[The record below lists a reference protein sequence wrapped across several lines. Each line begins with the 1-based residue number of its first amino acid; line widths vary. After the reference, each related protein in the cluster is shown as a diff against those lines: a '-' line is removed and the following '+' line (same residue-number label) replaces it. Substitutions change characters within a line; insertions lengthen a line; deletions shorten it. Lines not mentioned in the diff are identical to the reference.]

1 MKRSVVLTWTLIII
15 FVFIEYSYPQ
25 VKNGKAEARLDQMSL
40 DELLNILVIVA
51 GNRPQ
56 KISEAPAIVSVIT
69 AQEIRDMGFSNLYEI
84 LSFVPGINITET
96 YYNSSV
102 INIRGQLQTHY
113 NNKSLLLLNNH
124 PLFDSTYGSYYMEQI
139 PIDMI
144 KRIEIIR
151 GPGSVLYGT
160 NAYSGVIRII
170 TKSPHELDGGK
181 ISFTTGS
188 FNTISPT
195 FTFGKDYK
203 DFSLAASIS
212 LMDSKGWPFKLDKD
226 EEGRSGS
233 IDYQS
238 DYVNGMISLKY
249 KKLVTN
255 FNFFNTRRD
264 KLGIIS
270 AFASTGKR
278 EYTGFSGDFS
288 FPVISGKKLTLNI
301 YGNFDSI
308 KKKELF
314 DWYPPFQEYKELGLG
329 EKEEMRSNG
338 SKTGFEIQGSYNLT
352 NKIRF
357 TGGVSYEYLYT
368 APQIFYKYG
377 TDIISPFGSSS
388 YLDSHTSYD
397 IAGYFQVEAD
407 ITDQIGTIAGLRY
420 TRNKIYGSKVVP
432 RMGVILK
439 THDKLAFKIL
449 YGEAFRNPY
458 FFEKYVDTEN
468 VLYGDENLLPE
479 HIKTIDIGIDFLFSH
494 KNSLRVN
501 VFFTSTKDEIT
512 RDIVSTLEISNGKT
526 FNIAR
531 YVNGKGNNYQ
541 GIEAEIK
548 GSFVKNLEYQ
558 ANTSW
563 VTGTKQNSDR
573 SIDFIPEFSMNY
585 GVYWNF
591 HPNASLTGMLQYIGP
606 REGLLADN
614 TKFKTAGYTLINTVL
629 SYKPSESV
637 ILQLE
642 GKNLLNTHFFFP
654 EYIRSVIPQIPGGPG
669 RTVYFK
675 IIYYF

>member
-1 MKRSVVLTWTLIII
+1 MKRPGVLIWALTIMMI
-15 FVFIEYSYPQ
+15 FIESVYPQ
-25 VKNGKAEARLDQMSL
+25 VKDVKAEAKLDQMSL
-40 DELLNILVIVA
+40 DELLNICVIVA

-69 AQEIRDMGFSNLYEI
+69 AQEIREMGFSNLYEI

-96 YYNSSV
+96 YYGSTM
-102 INIRGQLQTHY
+102 INCRGQLQTHY

-124 PLFDSTYGSYYMEQI
+124 PLFDSTYGNYFLEQI
-139 PIDMI
+139 PIDII

-160 NAYSGVIRII
+160 NAYSGVIKII
-170 TKSPHELDGGK
+170 TKSPHEMNGGK
-181 ISFTTGS
+181 VSFATGS

-212 LMDSKGWPFKLDKD
+212 LVDSKGWPFKLDRD

-233 IDYQS
+233 LNYENDYL
-238 DYVNGMISLKY
+238 NGMISLKY
-249 KKLVTN
+249 KKLTSN
-255 FNFFNTRRD
+255 FCFFNSSRD
-264 KLGIIS
+264 KMGIIGT
-270 AFASTGKR
+270 FASTGKR
-278 EYTGFSGDFS
+278 DFTGFSGDIS
-288 FPVISGKKLTLNI
+288 LPVISGKKLSLNV

-308 KKKELF
+308 KRKELF
-314 DWYPPFQEYKELGLG
+314 DWYPPFEGLKELGIG
-329 EKEEMRSNG
+329 EKEEMKSNG
-338 SKTGFEIQGSYNLT
+338 SKTGVEIQGLYNLGE
-352 NKIRF
+352 KVRF
-357 TGGVSYEYLYT
+357 TGGISYEYLYT

-377 TDIISPFGSSS
+377 TDIISPFGSST
-388 YLDSHTSYD
+388 YLESHTSYD
-397 IAGYFQVEAD
+397 IAGYLQVEAD
-407 ITDQIGTIAGLRY
+407 ITKQIGAIVGMRY
-420 TRNKIYGSKVVP
+420 TRNKIYGSKFVP
-432 RMGVILK
+432 RMGIILK
-439 THDKLAFKIL
+439 TNDKLALKIL

-458 FFEKYVDTEN
+458 FFEKYVDTKN

-479 HIKTIDIGIDFLFSH
+479 HIKTLDIGIDFLFSP

-512 RDIVSTLEISNGKT
+512 RDIILELGSNGQNI
-526 FNIAR
+526 NIAR

-541 GIEAEIK
+541 GIEGEIK

-558 ANTSW
+558 ANVSW
-563 VTGTKQNSDR
+563 VTGIKHDLDNT
-573 SIDFIPEFSMNY
+573 IEFIPEFSMNY
-585 GVYWNF
+585 GFNWEIDRNL
-591 HPNASLTGMLQYIGP
+591 SLNNILQYIGP
-606 REGLLADN
+606 REGILTDN
-614 TKFKTAGYTLINTVL
+614 TKFKTAGYTLINSIL
-629 SYKPSESV
+629 SYRPSDSV

-642 GKNLLNTHFFFP
+642 GKNLLNTHYFHP

-669 RTVYFK
+669 RTIYFK